1 MFKIFRIGGAP
12 MSFIFSVVLFA
23 FFVLAAYFVYYFLRK
38 RDWHYLEN
46 RMFITF
52 CIASAL
58 WSLGFSGVFIQTVP
72 DNAYLWRG
80 IGMIGTFGYM
90 ITAQMLIC
98 YLSGIAKKF
107 RYLFDGFAFLGIIIY
122 FFIIQKDKVTYTM
135 TDMGMTYSFNPG
147 LWNNLYTSY
156 SVIVALNMLCVIIY
170 MLKTAKKKRLK
181 ELAKRLLWTEIIIGA
196 GMVLDTIFPLIGMN
210 AIPGSSIS
218 QFLGL
223 AVMYHSMIFIRHSRI
238 NISNMSEFIYYSLK
252 VPVLVYDAEY
262 KLEILNNTAY
272 SFLGVDKSRLGTVGI
287 DGLFE
292 PKAQDIFTFEGKTT
306 NVDAICCHN
315 KLYCELS
322 INKIYDDY
330 KDVIGYIIIV
340 TDLSERMIAMEKL
353 EDAKLEAEY
362 ANKAKS
368 TFLANMSHE
377 IRTPMNAIMGFSEL
391 LLKMDIDEDARS
403 HVEDIKWSSHNLLAI
418 INDILDISKIESGK
432 MELVPDQYFTVELLN
447 DISLIITE
455 QSRKKNL
462 AFNMKVDTNIPKEL
476 YGDKVRLRSVLI
488 NILNNA
494 VKYTKEGSISFNISI
509 LQQTDEQVSL
519 EFKVTDTGI
528 GIRQED
534 LQKLFNSFERLDQR
548 LNYGVEGSGLGLS
561 IANGYVKLMGGN
573 IKVDSVYGEGTTFTI
588 TLSQKILDST
598 PIAADY
604 ARKTSN
610 NTSSSISDMKLN
622 GITALVVD
630 DNIVNLRVA
639 QGILAKY
646 GLALD
651 TTNNGADSITM
662 CKEKNY
668 DLIFMDQMMPEMDG
682 TEAMQHIR
690 QINAHYAMGGDCKII
705 VLTADAIKGARET
718 LMNAGFDEYL
728 GKPINFAQLER
739 LLLRYIPA
747 ERITYKTDTDT

>member
-1 MFKIFRIGGAP
+1 
-12 MSFIFSVVLFA
+12 MSFVFSLILFA
-23 FFVLAAYFVYYFLRK
+23 FFVLAAYFVYYFIRK

-46 RMFITF
+46 RMFISF

-58 WSLGFSGVFIQTVP
+58 WSLGFSGVFMQTVP

-80 IGMIGTFGYM
+80 IGMIGTFGYL

-98 YLSGIAKKF
+98 YLSGIPKKI
-107 RYLFDGFAFLGIIIY
+107 RYLFDVFALLGIIIY
-122 FFIIQKDKVTYTM
+122 FFIIGKDKVTYTM

-147 LWNNLYTSY
+147 LWNNLYTIY

-196 GMVLDTIFPLIGMN
+196 GMVLDTIFPLMGLN

-252 VPVLVYDAEY
+252 VPVLVYDAEL
-262 KLEILNNTAY
+262 KLEILNDTAY
-272 SFLGVDKSRLGTVGI
+272 SFLGVDKSRLGTIGI

-292 PKAQDIFTFEGKTT
+292 PKSKTTFTFDGKST
-306 NVDAICCHN
+306 NVDAICCN
-315 KLYCELS
+315 NRLYCDLS

-340 TDLSERMIAMEKL
+340 TDLSERMNAMEKL
-353 EDAKLEAEY
+353 EDAKQEAEY

-391 LLKMDIDEDARS
+391 LLKMDIGDEARQ

-432 MELVPDQYFTVELLN
+432 MELIPDPYFTVELLN

-455 QSRKKNL
+455 QARKKHLN
-462 AFNMKVDTNIPKEL
+462 FNMKVDTGIPKEL

-494 VKYTKEGSISFNISI
+494 VKYTKEGYISFTTSI
-509 LQQTDEQVSL
+509 LKQTDEQISL
-519 EFKVTDTGI
+519 EFKIKDTGI
-528 GIRQED
+528 GIRRED
-534 LQKLFNSFERLDQR
+534 LTKLFNSFERLDQHI
-548 LNYGVEGSGLGLS
+548 NYSVEGSGLGLS
-561 IANGYVKLMGGN
+561 IANGYVKLMGGEIN
-573 IKVDSVYGEGTTFTI
+573 VDSVYGEGTTFTV
-588 TLSQKILDST
+588 TLSQKILDDT
-598 PIAADY
+598 PIAEDY

-610 NTSSSISDMKLN
+610 NTSSSISDMKLE
-622 GITALVVD
+622 GVTALVVD

-639 QGILAKY
+639 QGILNKY
-646 GLALD
+646 GLILD
-651 TTNNGADSITM
+651 TATSGADSVAL
-662 CKEKNY
+662 CHEKNY

-682 TEAMQHIR
+682 TEAMKHIR
-690 QINAHYAMGGDCKII
+690 NINSHYASGGKCKIV
-705 VLTADAIKGARET
+705 VLTADAIKGSRET

-739 LLLRYIPA
+739 LLLRYIPS
-747 ERITYKTDTDT
+747 EHITYKTGT